1 MNKAV
6 EIEDIEALRQQ
17 VGIDDV
23 ELREAV
29 RGLGP
34 GDVVRL
40 TLVTAVAPAAR
51 ETVRVRITGGRGP
64 EFLGRL
70 ADSPTSPGLAA
81 LRIGTRVTFRAAHI
95 HSVAKGRPTHAR

>member
-6 EIEDIEALRQQ
+6 EIEDIEALRQE

-23 ELREAV
+23 ELRQAV
-29 RGLGP
+29 RGLHP

-40 TLVTAVAPAAR
+40 TLVTAAAR
-51 ETVRVRITGGRGP
+51 ETVRVRITAARGR

-70 ADSPTSPGLAA
+70 ADSPTAPGLAA
-81 LRIGTRVTFRAAHI
+81 LRAGTRVTFRAGHI

>member
-1 MNKAV
+1 MSKAV

-17 VGIDDV
+17 VGIDDI

-29 RGLGP
+29 RGLRP

-40 TLVTAVAPAAR
+40 TLVTAAPAAR
-51 ETVRVRITGGRGP
+51 ETVRVRITGARGP

-70 ADSPTSPGLAA
+70 ADSPTAPGLAA
-81 LRIGTRVTFRAAHI
+81 LRIGTRLAFRAAHI

>member
-1 MNKAV
+1 MTKGI
-6 EIEDIEALRQQ
+6 EIENIEEMREQ

-29 RGLGP
+29 RGLRP

-40 TLVTAVAPAAR
+40 TLVRAAAPPAR
-51 ETVRVRITGGRGP
+51 ETVRVRITGARGP

-70 ADSPTSPGLAA
+70 ADDPASPGLAA
-81 LRIGTRVTFRAAHI
+81 LRAGARVTFRAAHI